1 MSIAL
6 VRLRISP
13 LRKRAPG
20 LLVFVEISRLERH
33 GAPRS
38 RNVGVASRASVGKR
52 AWDRPRARV
61 ADIPCA
67 EALGASRQGAE
78 ACPSGA
84 VPSRPPAGA
93 VSPGAGDDGSRAEAL
108 GTLALPHVGLRLA
121 VLRPRVALLLL
132 LEAGLALG
140 REAALAEGQEQGQ
153 RELVVAPAA
162 GSLGFLLLRRRTP
175 RLGLCPDPLLLLLE
189 TKVRAVEAGGGPH
202 KVFVALPRARHGG
215 RPPDRARGAG
225 DMVAPRRG
233 ESPRK
238 TRLHNYTLGAPP
250 HLLHALHHGDER
262 NSCPSLSD
270 HNASTRA
277 RPKGLNAC
285 RWTPS
290 LPSLS
295 LSLSLARAVPSPWP
309 EARSPSRALSIFV
322 SLSRQRHLQPVIL
335 AALQSGRA

>member
-162 GSLGFLLLRRRTP
+162 D
-175 RLGLCPDPLLLLLE
+175 RLASCSS
-189 TKVRAVEAGGGPH
+189 V
-202 KVFVALPRARHGG
+202 GG
-215 RPPDRARGAG
+215 RRASASALTLSSSSSRPKSALSKLA
-225 DMVAPRRG
+225 VAPTKFLSRFLARATAAAPLTALAGRETWWRLVGARVLARRD
-233 ESPRK
+233 SIITPLA
-238 TRLHNYTLGAPP
+238 RLPTYSTPFTTVTNG
-250 HLLHALHHGDER
+250 
-262 NSCPSLSD
+262 
-270 HNASTRA
+270 TRA
-277 RPKGLNAC
+277 RP
-285 RWTPS
+285 
-290 LPSLS
+290 
-295 LSLSLARAVPSPWP
+295 
-309 EARSPSRALSIFV
+309 
-322 SLSRQRHLQPVIL
+322 
-335 AALQSGRA
+335 